1 MDLRL
6 GHQVFRPG
14 DLVLWHDIAP
24 GAVPLLG
31 DRLAGA
37 AAATGAGLV
46 CTDPDR
52 AVALGV
58 RADGVILDA
67 GTMPAAARAAECVA
81 SGYPVLVTLA
91 RTPERSGRHDPGG
104 DQYEDQYEDH
114 PEADREADPGDRAD
128 TTVESADAGLL
139 AAAAVYAWL
148 GVRVFRPVTTGAAD
162 AALRQVLDM
171 VASIKGTREPAHSRR
186 ALA

>member
-6 GHQVFRPG
+6 GHQVFRPD

-24 GAVPLLG
+24 DAVPLVG
-31 DRLAGA
+31 DHLAGA

-67 GTMPAAARAAECVA
+67 GTMPAAAWAAECVA

-91 RTPERSGRHDPGG
+91 REPERPGG
-104 DQYEDQYEDH
+104 NDH
-114 PEADREADPGDRAD
+114 DNDGHRDDVPGDGPGD
-128 TTVESADAGLL
+128 VPDDGPDVDVVVEAADAGVL
-139 AAAAVYAWL
+139 AAASVYAWL
-148 GVRVFRPVTTGAAD
+148 GVRVFRPLPTHAAD

-171 VASIKGTREPAHSRR
+171 VASIRGTRPPALSRR
-186 ALA
+186 ALG